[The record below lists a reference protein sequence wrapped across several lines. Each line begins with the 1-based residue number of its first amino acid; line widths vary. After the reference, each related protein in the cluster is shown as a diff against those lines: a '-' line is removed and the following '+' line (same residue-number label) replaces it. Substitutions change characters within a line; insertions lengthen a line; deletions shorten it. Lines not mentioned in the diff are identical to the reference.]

1 MKKLLSRADGSAP
14 ALSRSWGQQLGPLV
28 RLTFGLL
35 FIYWPIRLYQNL
47 PVWSGTV
54 LLRKLPFLLV
64 EGTLTFGLL
73 LGWVLLMDIL
83 QGWLV
88 NYRLAAGRGQWR
100 LPTQWLALLVA
111 VALTPPANELFGG
124 VYTRMQEGFAHDLP
138 TPGRNTTKPTDVEH
152 QRRRMNNGLTVL
164 ALLAA
169 YYLTANR
176 RSAQHIQQLQMRA
189 EQLER
194 AAVQAQL
201 DALRNQVNPHF
212 LFNSLS
218 ILAALVDTDAR
229 LAGQFIARLA
239 KAYRYIL
246 EQRTHARVPLR
257 TELDFLAAYTFLL
270 SVRFEHKLFVIVDVP
285 EAARDAYAIAPL
297 SLQLLLENAVQH
309 NRLSTAEPLRVTI
322 ALDGNCLR
330 MVNPVQPRLVPVAS
344 TGVGLQN
351 IVGRYQLL
359 TDQPVRVAEAD
370 GNFTID
376 LPLLPLI

>member
-1 MKKLLSRADGSAP
+1 MKKPLPPANGPSPDSLLDSSPLLPQQARL
-14 ALSRSWGQQLGPLV
+14 AL
-28 RLTFGLL
+28 GLL
-35 FIYWPIRLYQNL
+35 LLYWPIRLYQNF
-47 PVWSGTV
+47 PAWSGAV
-54 LLRKLPFLLV
+54 LWRELPFLLV
-64 EGTLTFGLL
+64 EGPLIFGLL
-73 LGWVLLMDIL
+73 LGWVRLMDAL
-83 QGWLV
+83 QSRLV
-88 NYRLAAGRGQWR
+88 SQPAGRNRLR
-100 LPTQWLALLVA
+100 LPVQGLALLVA
-111 VALTPPANELFGG
+111 VALALPVNALFGL
-124 VYTRMQEGFAHDLP
+124 VRNQMHAGFERERSAPARPP
-138 TPGRNTTKPTDVEH
+138 TEPADDR

-176 RSAQHIQQLQMRA
+176 RSARRIQQLQLQA
-189 EQLER
+189 ERLER

-239 KAYRYIL
+239 TAYRYIL
-246 EQRTHARVPLR
+246 EQRAQARVPLR

-270 SVRFEHKLFVIVDVP
+270 TVRFEHKLFVLVDVP

-322 ALDGNCLR
+322 ALVGNCLR
-330 MVNPVQPRLVPVAS
+330 VANPVQPRLVPAAS

-351 IVGRYQLL
+351 IVGRYRLL
-359 TDQPVRVAEAD
+359 TDQPVRVTEAD
-370 GNFTID
+370 GSFTID
-376 LPLLPLI
+376 LPLLPLS

>member
-1 MKKLLSRADGSAP
+1 MKKPLPRAADLLLRPHARL
-14 ALSRSWGQQLGPLV
+14 ALGV
-28 RLTFGLL
+28 LL
-35 FIYWPIRLYQNL
+35 IYWPIRLYQNL
-47 PVWSGTV
+47 PGWSGAV
-54 LLRKLPFLLV
+54 LWRELPFLLV
-64 EGTLTFGLL
+64 EGPLIFGLL
-73 LGWVLLMDIL
+73 LGWVRLMNAL
-83 QGWLV
+83 QSRLV
-88 NYRLAAGRGQWR
+88 RQPAGQNRLR
-100 LPTQWLALLVA
+100 LPVQGLALLVA
-111 VALTPPANELFGG
+111 VALALPVNALFGL
-124 VYTRMQEGFAHDLP
+124 VRNQMHAGFERERAA
-138 TPGRNTTKPTDVEH
+138 PGRPPTEPTEPADDNR

-169 YYLTANR
+169 FYLTANQ
-176 RSAQHIQQLQMRA
+176 RSARHIQQLQLRA
-189 EQLER
+189 ERLER

-229 LAGQFIARLA
+229 LAGQFVARLA

-246 EQRTHARVPLR
+246 EQRAQARVPLR

-270 SVRFEHKLFVIVDVP
+270 TTRFEHKLFVVVDVP

-322 ALDGNCLR
+322 ALAGNCLR
-330 MVNPVQPRLVPVAS
+330 VANPVQPRLVPAAS

-351 IVGRYQLL
+351 IVGRYRLL
-359 TDQPVRVAEAD
+359 TDQPVRVAEV
-370 GNFTID
+370 GGSFTID
-376 LPLLPLI
+376 LPLLPLS

>member
-1 MKKLLSRADGSAP
+1 MKKPLPPANGSSPDSSLDSSPLLQQQARL
-14 ALSRSWGQQLGPLV
+14 AL
-28 RLTFGLL
+28 GLL
-35 FIYWPIRLYQNL
+35 LLYWPIRLYQNF
-47 PVWSGTV
+47 PAWSGAV
-54 LLRKLPFLLV
+54 LWRELPFLLV
-64 EGTLTFGLL
+64 EGPLIFGLL
-73 LGWVLLMDIL
+73 LGWVRLMDAL
-83 QGWLV
+83 QSRLV
-88 NYRLAAGRGQWR
+88 SQPAGRNRLR
-100 LPTQWLALLVA
+100 LPVQGLALLVA
-111 VALTPPANELFGG
+111 VALALPVNALFGL
-124 VYTRMQEGFAHDLP
+124 VRNQMHAGFERELAV
-138 TPGRNTTKPTDVEH
+138 PGRGPAEPDDNR

-169 YYLTANR
+169 FYLTANR
-176 RSAQHIQQLQMRA
+176 RSARRIQQLQLHA
-189 EQLER
+189 ERLER

-246 EQRTHARVPLR
+246 EQRAQARVPLR

-270 SVRFEHKLFVIVDVP
+270 TVRFEHKLFVVVDVP

-309 NRLSTAEPLRVTI
+309 NRLSAAEPLRVTI
-322 ALDGNCLR
+322 ALAGNCLR
-330 MVNPVQPRLVPVAS
+330 VANPVQPRLMPAAS

-351 IVGRYQLL
+351 IVGRYRLL

-370 GNFTID
+370 GYFTID
-376 LPLLPLI
+376 LPLLPLL

>member
-1 MKKLLSRADGSAP
+1 MHAGFERERSAP
-14 ALSRSWGQQLGPLV
+14 DQ
-28 RLTFGLL
+28 
-35 FIYWPIRLYQNL
+35 
-47 PVWSGTV
+47 
-54 LLRKLPFLLV
+54 
-64 EGTLTFGLL
+64 
-73 LGWVLLMDIL
+73 
-83 QGWLV
+83 
-88 NYRLAAGRGQWR
+88 
-100 LPTQWLALLVA
+100 
-111 VALTPPANELFGG
+111 PPAEPDNN
-124 VYTRMQEGFAHDLP
+124 R
-138 TPGRNTTKPTDVEH
+138 

-176 RSAQHIQQLQMRA
+176 RSARRIQQLQLRA
-189 EQLER
+189 ERLER

-246 EQRTHARVPLR
+246 EQRAQARVPLR

-270 SVRFEHKLFVIVDVP
+270 TVRFEHKLFVTVDVP

-322 ALDGNCLR
+322 ALAGNCLR
-330 MVNPVQPRLVPVAS
+330 VANPVQPRLVPAAS

-351 IVGRYQLL
+351 IVGRYRLL
-359 TDQPVRVAEAD
+359 TDQPVQVAEA
-370 GNFTID
+370 GGYFTID
-376 LPLLPLI
+376 LPLLPLS

>member
-1 MKKLLSRADGSAP
+1 MKKTLPPAAGSSPDSSLDSSPLLRQQARL
-14 ALSRSWGQQLGPLV
+14 AL
-28 RLTFGLL
+28 GLL
-35 FIYWPIRLYQNL
+35 LLYWPIRLYQNF
-47 PVWSGTV
+47 PAWSGAV
-54 LLRKLPFLLV
+54 LWRELPFLLV
-64 EGTLTFGLL
+64 EGPLIFGLL
-73 LGWVLLMDIL
+73 LGWVRLMDAL
-83 QGWLV
+83 QSRLV
-88 NYRLAAGRGQWR
+88 SQPAGRNRLR
-100 LPTQWLALLVA
+100 LPVQGLALLVA
-111 VALTPPANELFGG
+111 VALALPVNALFGL
-124 VYTRMQEGFAHDLP
+124 VRNQMHAGFERELAV
-138 TPGRNTTKPTDVEH
+138 PGRGPAEPDDNR

-169 YYLTANR
+169 FYLTANR
-176 RSAQHIQQLQMRA
+176 RSARRIQQLQLHA
-189 EQLER
+189 ERLER

-246 EQRTHARVPLR
+246 EQRAQARVPLR

-270 SVRFEHKLFVIVDVP
+270 TVRFEHKLFVVVDVP
-285 EAARDAYAIAPL
+285 EAARDTYAIAPL

-309 NRLSTAEPLRVTI
+309 NRLSAAEPLRVII
-322 ALDGNCLR
+322 ALAGNCLR
-330 MVNPVQPRLVPVAS
+330 VTNPVQPRLMPATS

-351 IVGRYQLL
+351 IVGRYRLL

-370 GNFTID
+370 GYFTID
-376 LPLLPLI
+376 LPLLPLL